1 MNRRSWVLERKI
13 STGFT
18 GVLVNSIRHGVMDW
32 GRRLVKKYDLLR
44 CENNVVRVLEVRQ
57 GEVLVIDLY

>member
-1 MNRRSWVLERKI
+1 M
-13 STGFT
+13 
-18 GVLVNSIRHGVMDW
+18 
-32 GRRLVKKYDLLR
+32 VKKYDLLR

>member
-1 MNRRSWVLERKI
+1 
-13 STGFT
+13 
-18 GVLVNSIRHGVMDW
+18 MDL